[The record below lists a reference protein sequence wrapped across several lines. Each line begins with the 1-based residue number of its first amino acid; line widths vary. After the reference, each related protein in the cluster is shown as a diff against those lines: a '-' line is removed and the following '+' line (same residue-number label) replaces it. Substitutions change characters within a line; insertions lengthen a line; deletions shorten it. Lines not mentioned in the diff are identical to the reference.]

1 MKNFLFAL
9 RYLRKLRG
17 GTLARVV
24 SLSLGL
30 AVGLLV
36 FSYANYNL
44 TSDRCFPE
52 RERIFQLWAHYADP
66 QHSGYSPQLNAPIA
80 PALAEEVPQV
90 EAATRLFGPRTSD
103 IVRGDNAFQA
113 KYIYADTMFFDVLGF
128 EPMNGNPKEI
138 LLHADQVMLA
148 ESFSRTIF
156 GRKDPVG
163 QLVLLNGTDSLTVMG
178 LFRDPNPNQHLGGF
192 NMLCSFEIV
201 KRDLNTSW
209 RGGDS
214 FPSYVKLH
222 KGASVAEVEAQLPAF
237 FDRHGFTEDM
247 KAWNRSYRF
256 FPITESSRINT
267 SAGLIAWVLMALAA
281 LTLFVAS
288 MNYVLISISTLVS
301 RSKTIAMLKV
311 GGARRSDIFRIFC
324 SETAVLT
331 LASVVV
337 AAFLLWALQ
346 DQVREI
352 TGTPMAELFA
362 LKRIWV
368 PLIVIL
374 AAFALAALV
383 PARIFTSIPVTL
395 AFRGATDNRRRWKQ
409 VLLVVEIVSCTFTL
423 TLLLLAVLQF
433 DKLRNGDFGFVHDRI
448 VYTRLK
454 TPLPGMAPICDAVAA
469 LPEVEAAGASEDV
482 PIWGYSGQP
491 CYDEKSKELLFS
503 CRYTLC
509 NEAYM
514 PAMGMQIAAGRNF
527 VPQSN
532 PFEVIVNETY
542 VRLRGWTPREAVG
555 RQIIDEDSADARLY
569 TIVGVVKD
577 FRTVIATGQVDP
589 IVIHP
594 LNYYTSFPRYTPEIK
609 LRWYLMIRLREM
621 SPEALATVQR
631 KIEEYPSDNNH
642 VLTVYDDLLGDTLSE
657 IRSFRNIVF
666 TVSGITLLIALMGLV
681 GYLGDEMRRRSK
693 EIALRKV
700 NGASTADV
708 LRLLSR
714 DVLWIAVP
722 SVIVGAAISRWG
734 ADLLVS
740 NFVERVALR
749 WWLFALC
756 GAVVL
761 LIVCAVQL
769 VRTWRI
775 ANANPIDMIKTE

>member
-44 TSDRCFPE
+44 TSDRCF
-52 RERIFQLWAHYADP
+52 RDGDRIYQLWVHYNAP
-66 QHSGYSPQLNAPIA
+66 QMTGYSSSLQAPIA
-80 PALAEEVPQV
+80 PALAEEIPQI
-90 EAATRLFGPRTSD
+90 EAATRLWGTTSD
-103 IVRGDNAFQA
+103 DVVRGDNSFPMQ
-113 KYIYADTMFFDVLGF
+113 YILADTMFFDVLGF
-128 EPMNGNPKEI
+128 DVLQGDPHRALAQEN
-138 LLHADQVMLA
+138 QVMIS
-148 ESFSRTIF
+148 ESAARTIF
-156 GRKDPVG
+156 GKKDPVG
-163 QLVLLNGTDSLTVMG
+163 ELLLLKGTDSLTVSG
-178 LFRDPNPNQHLGGF
+178 VFRDPDPNQHLGKF
-192 NMLCSFEIV
+192 NMLRSFEYA
-201 KRDLNTSW
+201 RRTMNTSW
-209 RGGDS
+209 RSGDS
-214 FPSYVKLH
+214 FASYVKLRE
-222 KGASVAEVEAQLPAF
+222 GVQIGQVEAQAETF
-237 FDRHGFTEDM
+237 IDRHELRGMMEERGMT
-247 KAWNRSYRF
+247 WHF
-256 FPITESSRINT
+256 FPIAQSSRID
-267 SAGLIAWVLMALAA
+267 SPVELISWVLMALAA
-281 LTLFVAS
+281 LTLFVAA

-346 DQVREI
+346 DQVLEI
-352 TGTPMAELFA
+352 TGTPMSELFA

-368 PLIVIL
+368 PLLVIL
-374 AAFALAALV
+374 AAFALAALI
-383 PARIFTSIPVTL
+383 PSRIFTSVLVTL
-395 AFRGATDNRRRWKQ
+395 AFRGVSDNRRRWKQ
-409 VLLVVEIVSCTFTL
+409 TLLVAEIVSCTFTL

-433 DKLRNGDFGFVHDRI
+433 DKLRNGDFGFEHDRI
-448 VYTRLK
+448 VYTYVK
-454 TPLPGMAPICDAVAA
+454 TPLGNISSVCNAVAS
-469 LPEVEAAGASEDV
+469 LPEVDAAGASLEV
-482 PIWGYSGQP
+482 PLWGYSGMP
-491 CYDEKSKELLFS
+491 CIDENSKELLFS
-503 CRYTLC
+503 CRWLLC
-509 NEAYM
+509 NEGFI
-514 PAMGMQIAAGRNF
+514 PAMRMHLVGGRNF
-527 VPQSN
+527 TPSSN
-532 PFEVIVNETY
+532 PLEAIVNETY
-542 VRLRGWTPREAVG
+542 VRMRGWTPEQALG
-555 RQIIDEDSADARLY
+555 HQITDDSSPGAPLY

-577 FRTVIATGQVDP
+577 FRTVVATGEVEP
-589 IVIHP
+589 IVFHP
-594 LNYYTSFPRYTPEIK
+594 FSYFQKFGATDDYMLDYSM
-609 LRWYLMIRLREM
+609 MIRLRGM
-621 SPEALATVQR
+621 SPESLEAVQR
-631 KIEEYPSDNNH
+631 KIGEYPSGNNH
-642 VLTVYDDLLGDTLSE
+642 TLEVYDNKLGPILFE

-708 LRLLSR
+708 LRLLAR

-722 SVIVGAAISRWG
+722 SVVVGAAVSRWG

-775 ANANPIDMIKTE
+775 ANANPINMIKTE

>member
-17 GTLARVV
+17 GTVARVI

-30 AVGLLV
+30 AVGLLI

-44 TSDRCFPE
+44 TSDRCF
-52 RERIFQLWAHYADP
+52 RDGDRIYQLWVHYNAP
-66 QHSGYSPQLNAPIA
+66 QMTGYSSSLQAPIA
-80 PALAEEVPQV
+80 PALAEEIPQI
-90 EAATRLFGPRTSD
+90 EAATRLWGTTSD
-103 IVRGDNAFQA
+103 DVVRGDNSFPMQ
-113 KYIYADTMFFDVLGF
+113 YILADTMFFDVLGF
-128 EPMNGNPKEI
+128 DVLQGDPHRALAQEN
-138 LLHADQVMLA
+138 QVMIS
-148 ESFSRTIF
+148 ESAARTIF
-156 GRKDPVG
+156 GKKDPVG
-163 QLVLLNGTDSLTVMG
+163 ELLLLKGTDSLTVSG
-178 LFRDPNPNQHLGGF
+178 VFRDPDPNQHLGKF
-192 NMLCSFEIV
+192 NMLRSFEYA
-201 KRDLNTSW
+201 RRTMNTSW

-214 FPSYVKLH
+214 FASYVKLRE
-222 KGASVAEVEAQLPAF
+222 GVQIGQVEAQAETF
-237 FDRHGFTEDM
+237 IDRHELRGMMEEWGM
-247 KAWNRSYRF
+247 KWYF
-256 FPITESSRINT
+256 FPITESSRVD
-267 SAGLIAWVLMALAA
+267 SSVELISWVLMALAA
-281 LTLFVAS
+281 LTLFVAA

-395 AFRGATDNRRRWKQ
+395 AFRSATDNRRRWKQ

-433 DKLRNGDFGFVHDRI
+433 DKLRNGDFGFEHDRI
-448 VYTRLK
+448 VYTYVK
-454 TPLPGMAPICDAVAA
+454 TPLGNISSVCNAVAS
-469 LPEVEAAGASEDV
+469 LPEVDAAGASLEV
-482 PIWGYSGQP
+482 PLWGYSGMP
-491 CYDEKSKELLFS
+491 CIDENSKELLFS
-503 CRYTLC
+503 CRWLLC
-509 NEAYM
+509 NEGFI
-514 PAMGMQIAAGRNF
+514 PAMRMHLVGGRNF
-527 VPQSN
+527 TPSSN
-532 PFEVIVNETY
+532 PLEAIVNETY
-542 VRLRGWTPREAVG
+542 VRMRGWTPEQALG
-555 RQIIDEDSADARLY
+555 HQITDDSSPGAPLY

-577 FRTVIATGQVDP
+577 FRTVVATGEVEP
-589 IVIHP
+589 IVFHP
-594 LNYYTSFPRYTPEIK
+594 FSYFQKFGATDDYMLDYSM
-609 LRWYLMIRLREM
+609 MIRLRGM
-621 SPEALATVQR
+621 SPESLEAVQR
-631 KIEEYPSDNNH
+631 KIGEYPSGNNH
-642 VLTVYDDLLGDTLSE
+642 TLEVYDNKLGPILFE

-708 LRLLSR
+708 LRLLAR

-722 SVIVGAAISRWG
+722 SVVVGAAVSRWG

-775 ANANPIDMIKTE
+775 ANANPINMIKTE